1 MIFQDDSRPEWLIPM
16 EKSKL
21 PQPAREAFPRR
32 DPRHLGLIT
41 VRTGP
46 SQNRIKV
53 AAAARINGAKGA
65 KNAPEELYF
74 KSTNILVANRNALPA
89 KIIKKLARRP
99 YKEFN

>member
-1 MIFQDDSRPEWLIPM
+1 M

-21 PQPAREAFPRR
+21 PHPAREAFPRR
-32 DPRHLGLIT
+32 DPRHLNLVT
-41 VRTGP
+41 PRTGP

-53 AAAARINGAKGA
+53 AMAARINGGSGV

-74 KSTNILVANRNALPA
+74 KSTNILVANRNALPG

-99 YKEFN
+99 CKEFN